1 MNEVVDD
8 RRAYD
13 AAVIEVV
20 DDGDGDGLHGNPVE
34 MRRWMRWLT
43 MADCDGLQQPPPF
56 SPPPGQKRNLCS
68 VAVSVAVLKMLKKEV
83 T

>member
-1 MNEVVDD
+1 M
-8 RRAYD
+8 AYD

-20 DDGDGDGLHGNPVE
+20 DDGDGS
-34 MRRWMRWLT
+34 
-43 MADCDGLQQPPPF
+43 DGLQQPPPF

-68 VAVSVAVLKMLKKEV
+68 VAVSMAVLKMLKKEV